1 MVDKTR
7 QVDPGKL
14 TAYERWELPNI
25 GGEKAGPRNLTN
37 SAQPK
42 IKPPT
47 AQDIETIRKQA
58 YQAGIEEGRKAGFD
72 KGHTDGLVSGKEQGY
87 TQGLE
92 QGLLAGQTQITQ
104 TLARLDALLGELVS
118 PIEKQQTLVEEAML
132 NVSMAVARAV
142 IHRELSL
149 DSSSIQQ
156 AIHLI
161 LNDLPKMEA
170 GFSLKVNSIDE
181 PFITPILNRY
191 DSELTLKLDDS
202 ITAGGCVLLS
212 SSQLIDYTIEKR
224 FQKTVQS
231 MLSIAMQGNT
241 DKSIQ
246 EVPSSIGA
254 LSEYPSETLHDIP
267 LDPAEAEI
275 ETVGLKEH
283 EESPVSLD
291 NSELTET
298 ETETETE
305 SENDSNATSE
315 DIKDHDK

>member
-7 QVDPGKL
+7 QVDQGKL

-37 SAQPK
+37 TAQPK
-42 IKPPT
+42 FKLPT

-58 YQAGIEEGRKAGFD
+58 YQAGLEEGRKAGFD
-72 KGHTDGLVSGKEQGY
+72 KGQTEGLISGKEQGHK
-87 TQGLE
+87 QGLE
-92 QGLLAGQTQITQ
+92 QGLSAGQTQINQ
-104 TLARLDALLGELVS
+104 TLARLDVLLGELVS

-132 NVSMAVARAV
+132 NVSMAVSRAV

-161 LNDLPKMEA
+161 LNDLPKMDA
-170 GFSLKVNSIDE
+170 GFSLKINPVDE
-181 PFITPILNRY
+181 AFITPILNRY
-191 DSELTLKLDDS
+191 ESELTLKLDDS
-202 ITAGGCVLLS
+202 ITPGGCVLLS

-231 MLSIAMQGNT
+231 MLSVAMQGNA

-246 EVPSSIGA
+246 EVPSSIGS
-254 LSEYPSETLHDIP
+254 LSDYPSETLHDIP
-267 LDPAEAEI
+267 LDTAEAETEAI
-275 ETVGLKEH
+275 ALEGH
-283 EESPVSLD
+283 EVSPVSLD

-298 ETETETE
+298 EPKSE
-305 SENDSNATSE
+305 SESDSDSNATTE